1 MIKKRVGIFGGTF
14 NPPHIGHVA
23 SAKRFM
29 EQMKLDELLVIPTF
43 IPPHKVYE
51 SSVSCDER
59 LAMCR
64 LAFGDISGVV
74 VSDIEIKRGGA
85 SYTYLTL
92 QELSDA
98 DSEIYFLCG
107 TDMILSL
114 GSWRNPDIIFALA
127 KICYIRRENDPLN
140 DALVFAKCEEYKEK
154 FKAEIFEIRTDAIDI
169 SSSELRCNAEKR
181 KSYLPQAVYDYVK
194 KMELYK

>member
-1 MIKKRVGIFGGTF
+1 MVGNEKRL
-14 NPPHIGHVA
+14 
-23 SAKRFM
+23 K
-29 EQMKLDELLVIPTF
+29 
-43 IPPHKVYE
+43 
-51 SSVSCDER
+51 
-59 LAMCR
+59 MCE
-64 LAFGDISGVV
+64 LAFGGIPKTK
-74 VSDIEIKRGGA
+74 VSDIEISRGGK

-92 QELSDA
+92 QELS
-98 DSEIYFLCG
+98 SPEYELYFLCG

-169 SSSELRCNAEKR
+169 SSSELRCDAEKR